1 MAGDDTVDVAFI
13 GGTGRSGS
21 TLISRV
27 LGAVPGF
34 CAVGELFHVWDHGVR
49 RDELCGCGVRF
60 GECDFWTRVGN
71 EAFGGWDRVDAGE
84 MLTLHRGVVRIRHL
98 PLLAA
103 PRLVPSFQ
111 RRLERYTAVM
121 GRLYHGVR
129 AVSGCDVV
137 VDSSK
142 LPGSAYTAWRVPGIQ
157 VKMIHLVRSSYGVCY
172 SLTKRLPNPDYRHDL
187 MPRQSPAR
195 SALEWSGFNL
205 SLDVLGRLGMPSL
218 LLRYEDFVAEPR
230 AQLDRMLGFLGREAG
245 PEQLAFLRDDRVDLA
260 RCHCIAGNP
269 MRSRI
274 GSEPLVTDVEWRAR
288 LPRRAKWLVAAITAG
303 GLVRYGYYP
312 PHAGSRRMTRL

>member
-1 MAGDDTVDVAFI
+1 MADGEVDVAFI

-21 TLISRV
+21 TLLSRV

-60 GECDFWTRVGN
+60 GECPFWARVGA
-71 EAFGGWDRVDAGE
+71 EAFGGWDRIDARE
-84 MLTLHRGVVRIRHL
+84 MLDLHRGVVRVRHL
-98 PLLAA
+98 PLLGA
-103 PRLVPSFQ
+103 PGLVPSFE
-111 RRLERYTAVM
+111 RRLGRYTGVM

-129 AVSGCDVV
+129 AASGCDVV

-142 LPGSAYTAWRVPGIQ
+142 LPGAAYTAWRVPGVRIR
-157 VKMIHLVRSSYGVCY
+157 MIHLVRSSYGVCY
-172 SLTKRLPNPDYRHDL
+172 SLTKRLPNPDYGHDL

-205 SLDVLGRLGMPSL
+205 SLDVLGRLGVPSL

-230 AQLDRMLGFLGREAG
+230 AQMERVLGFLGREAG
-245 PEQLAFLRDDRVDLA
+245 PPDLAFLRGDRVEL
-260 RCHCIAGNP
+260 RRGHFIAGNP
-269 MRSRI
+269 MRSRS
-274 GSEPLVTDVEWRAR
+274 GAEPLVADEEWRAR
-288 LPRRAKWLVAAITAG
+288 LPRRVKWLVGAITVAG
-303 GLVRYGYYP
+303 LARYGYSLPY
-312 PHAGSRRMTRL
+312 AGSWRKTPV